1 MLFTRDIRDTL
12 SFFIRTC
19 WQVQVA
25 NLQRSVRNDTES
37 WKLYPQLWL
46 RARKNHLLQYA
57 ISQYDANFQGV
68 KCGIYGANC
77 PGWIISMEHSYVC
90 VCLGAG
96 AVEFI
101 ICHAEILIAFVEK
114 KKIPKVLL
122 LKLFVTS
129 HLWLVLRYAILNL
142 ELIQAAI
149 SLAKQEG
156 LLVSL
161 DLASFEMVRKFKL
174 PLMKLLESGNIDL
187 CFSNQD
193 EATELQKWG
202 DCHLDLDLDCT
213 LQHIGVFFHSFDTLH
228 PFRDEYNADPVAAVE
243 FLAKYCKR
251 NVVTLGHNGCIAKH
265 GKEVLDSTVNC
276 LLLCI
281 DHLENMMNYTVMVV
295 WFTMQ
300 EFVLK
305 PLPPNIVH
313 IRI

>member
-1 MLFTRDIRDTL
+1 MIQKVG
-12 SFFIRTC
+12 SFIR
-19 WQVQVA
+19 
-25 NLQRSVRNDTES
+25 S
-37 WKLYPQLWL
+37 
-46 RARKNHLLQYA
+46 
-57 ISQYDANFQGV
+57 
-68 KCGIYGANC
+68 CGYGQ
-77 PGWIISMEHSYVC
+77 
-90 VCLGAG
+90 
-96 AVEFI
+96 
-101 ICHAEILIAFVEK
+101 
-114 KKIPKVLL
+114 
-122 LKLFVTS
+122 

-265 GKEVLDSTVNC
+265 GKEVRKLPQFHGSLVHNAGICSQAIASQYSAYQDLIHEAF
-276 LLLCI
+276 LLRFYFI
-281 DHLENMMNYTVMVV
+281 
-295 WFTMQ
+295 
-300 EFVLK
+300 
-305 PLPPNIVH
+305 
-313 IRI
+313 